1 MTKDKAC
8 ADEEARRRKEIVD
21 VQRQVIAALFVS
33 VLGVVPTLW
42 MLMDR
47 SPPYTFEY
55 AEIIPNDVPQGGDV
69 NIVFK
74 VVQNRP
80 TCGPGVIYHEFKE
93 EVSGKLHLYDPV
105 HRDDIPDIKN
115 NRFTRTRKLP
125 ENISAGL
132 TIYRGTDCYTC
143 NPLHSL
149 LRWPV
154 CTSTP
159 NVKFNVKEKE

>member
-1 MTKDKAC
+1 MTKIC
-8 ADEEARRRKEIVD
+8 TEEEDRRRKEIVD

-33 VLGVVPTLW
+33 VLGVVPTMW

-55 AEIIPNDVPQGGDV
+55 GEAIPNDVPQGGDV

-74 VVQNRP
+74 VITNRP

-93 EVSGKLHLYDPV
+93 EASGKLNLYDPV
-105 HRDDIPDIKN
+105 HRNDVPDIKDN
-115 NRFTRTRKLP
+115 KFTRVRKLP
-125 ENISAGL
+125 EGISIGQ

-154 CTSTP
+154 CTTTP
-159 NVKFNVKEKE
+159 NVKFNVREKE

>member
-1 MTKDKAC
+1 MTKVC
-8 ADEEARRRKEIVD
+8 TEEEDRRRKEIVD

-55 AEIIPNDVPQGGDV
+55 AEILPSDVQPGED
-69 NIVFK
+69 IHIEFT
-74 VVQNRP
+74 VVPNRP

-93 EVSGKLHLYDPV
+93 ISSGKLHIYDPV
-105 HRDDIPDIKN
+105 HRDDVVDIKN
-115 NRFTRTRKLP
+115 GKFTRVEKLP
-125 ENISAGL
+125 DNISLGP
-132 TIYRGTDCYTC
+132 TIYRGMDCYTC

-154 CTSTP
+154 CTTTP

>member
-1 MTKDKAC
+1 MTKASCD
-8 ADEEARRRKEIVD
+8 ARQKEIID
-21 VQRQVIAALFVS
+21 VQRQVMAALFVS
-33 VLGVVPTLW
+33 VLGIVPTLW

-55 AEIIPNDVPQGGDV
+55 AEIIPNNVPQGED
-69 NIVFK
+69 IHITFT

-93 EVSGKLHLYDPV
+93 LTGKLHLYDPV
-105 HRDDIPDIKN
+105 HRDDVVDIKN
-115 NRFTRTRKLP
+115 GKFTRIEKTP
-125 ENISAGL
+125 DGISVGP
-132 TIYRGTDCYTC
+132 TIYRGADCYTC

-159 NVKFNVKEKE
+159 NVKFNVTENKDVSR

>member
-1 MTKDKAC
+1 MTKVC
-8 ADEEARRRKEIVD
+8 TEEEERRRKEIVD

-55 AEIIPNDVPQGGDV
+55 AEVIPNDVPQGGDV
-69 NIVFK
+69 NIFFK

-80 TCGPGVIYHEFKE
+80 TCGPGVIYHQFKE
-93 EVSGKLHLYDPV
+93 ESTGKLHLYDPV
-105 HRDDIPDIKN
+105 HRNDIPDIKDN
-115 NRFTRTRKLP
+115 QFKRVRKLP
-125 ENISAGL
+125 EGISTGEA
-132 TIYRGTDCYTC
+132 IYRGTDCYTC

-159 NVKFNVKEKE
+159 NVKFNVTREE